1 MSVDFMGTAFSD
13 AELEQELAE
22 SLFDRDDEDLDGE
35 RIALIVQMAHH
46 RVMAGKGGAD
56 VG

>member
-1 MSVDFMGTAFSD
+1 MSIDFLEAAYTD
-13 AELEQELAE
+13 AELEQELEQA
-22 SLFDRDDEDLDGE
+22 LFDRNDEDLDGE
-35 RIALIVQMAHH
+35 HIALIVQMAHR